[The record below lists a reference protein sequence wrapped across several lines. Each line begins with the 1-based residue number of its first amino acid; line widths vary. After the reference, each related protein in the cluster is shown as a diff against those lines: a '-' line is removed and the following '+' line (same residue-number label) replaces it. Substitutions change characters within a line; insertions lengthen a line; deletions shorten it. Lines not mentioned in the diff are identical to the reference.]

1 LIDLRNG
8 NPLAVLVNWTAHPT
22 FIGGKDM
29 QVSAE
34 WPGYLQS
41 NLQGLIGKGI
51 TAMYF
56 NGSEGDQ
63 STVLK
68 SDKKGYEKIQIYG
81 KIIADSSYGLYNDI
95 IPREIGDFNYAYNII
110 KLPAHTAHPSF
121 MKTGGEEYGL
131 NEKTVK
137 KVMDFLGPE
146 ELGLGA
152 VRIGDLVISGIP
164 GEMTAV
170 LGQKV
175 KKALKQRGIKYV
187 AIGGLANVSI
197 GYILNSDQYIHG
209 EGYESSMS
217 FYGPGLGEVISSEA
231 IKVALPLSHAK

>member
-1 LIDLRNG
+1 ML
-8 NPLAVLVNWTAHPT
+8 
-22 FIGGKDM
+22 
-29 QVSAE
+29 VSAE
-34 WPGYLQS
+34 WPGYLQT
-41 NLQGLIGKGI
+41 NLQNLIGKGV

-63 STVLK
+63 STVLS

-81 KIIADSSYGLYNDI
+81 KIIADQSFDLYYELKPQEVKEFDYSYQI
-95 IPREIGDFNYAYNII
+95 VP
-110 KLPAHTAHPSF
+110 LPEHAAHPSF

-137 KVMDFLGPE
+137 IVMDVLGPNE
-146 ELGLGA
+146 VGMGA
-152 VRIGDLVISGIP
+152 LRIGDLLISGIP

-175 KKALKQRGIKYV
+175 KNTLKANGIKYV
-187 AIGGLANVSI
+187 AIGGLANEWI
-197 GYILNSDQYIHG
+197 GYILSSDQYLHG

-217 FYGPGLGEVISSEA
+217 FYGPDFGEVISAGA
-231 IKVALPLSHAK
+231 IKTATTLTHLK